1 MPAVWIIIMK
11 TNLHE
16 EITNHI
22 IAAMKDSKGC
32 EMPWHKQAAMPINAT
47 TDNHYNGINALSL
60 WVISQEKSYGGAEW
74 ATYKQ
79 WQSLG
84 AQVAK
89 GEKGSKIV
97 IYKPLPKT
105 EEDDGDRP
113 KVLLRSATV
122 FNVAQVVGW
131 EPPQPL
137 VDKTKVIVS
146 VDKFVSATGAV
157 LEHGGDRAYYTK
169 ALDKIVMPDRELFKG
184 TKTSNETEAY
194 YAVLLHELTHWT
206 GIKSRCDRD
215 MSGRF
220 GDASYAMEEL
230 VAELGSAFACAQLG
244 VTNSPRQDHADY
256 IASWINVLEKD
267 PKAVFW
273 ASARAS
279 EAVAYLNSL
288 QT

>member
-1 MPAVWIIIMK
+1 M
-11 TNLHE
+11 L
-16 EITNHI
+16 
-22 IAAMKDSKGC
+22 
-32 EMPWHKQAAMPINAT
+32 QR
-47 TDNHYNGINALSL
+47 
-60 WVISQEKSYGGAEW
+60 

-105 EEDDGDRP
+105 EEDDGDR
-113 KVLLRSATV
+113 
-122 FNVAQVVGW
+122 
-131 EPPQPL
+131 
-137 VDKTKVIVS
+137 
-146 VDKFVSATGAV
+146 
-157 LEHGGDRAYYTK
+157 AYYTK

-184 TKTSNETEAY
+184 TKTSTETEAY

-206 GIKSRCDRD
+206 GIKSRRDRD

-220 GDASYAMEEL
+220 GEASYAMEEL

-267 PKAVFW
+267 PKSVFW

-279 EAVAYLNSL
+279 EAVAYLDSV
-288 QT
+288 QP